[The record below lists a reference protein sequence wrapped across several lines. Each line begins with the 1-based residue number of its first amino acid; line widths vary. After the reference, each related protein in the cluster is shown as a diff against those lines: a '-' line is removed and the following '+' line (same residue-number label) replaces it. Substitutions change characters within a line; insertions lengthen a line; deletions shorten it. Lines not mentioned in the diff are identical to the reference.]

1 MTISTRDWMTFVN
14 RLSSLST
21 RAALELRRWVNAQGG
36 LLNIER
42 QTLIDYVFGLAT
54 KYGEGS
60 SALAAAWYD
69 AVAEASGQILPP
81 AEPAPT
87 VTYAETAKAVNGVL
101 KQSQNEEI
109 LDGALERLVK
119 MPGVDTTLHNAI
131 RDGAEVAW
139 IPSGDTCAFCLALA
153 GNGWQPAS
161 RKTIRKGH
169 AEHIH
174 ANCDCTYAVRFDAA
188 TDVAGYDDGRAYKE
202 LYKDAPLDKWNTP
215 DGKPPA
221 GNHTDRDPLYQQ
233 RINAMRREFY
243 AENREEINAQKRSA
257 YAKRMELNSSRAEEA
272 EV

>member
-1 MTISTRDWMTFVN
+1 MTISTRDWLTFVN

-69 AVAEASGQILPP
+69 AVAEASGQLLPP

-87 VTYAETAKAVNGVL
+87 ATYAETAKAVNGVL
-101 KQSQNEEI
+101 MTSQNEEV
-109 LDGALERLVK
+109 LSGAVGRLVK
-119 MPGVDTTLHNAI
+119 LPGVDTTLNNAI

-139 IPSGDTCAFCLALA
+139 IPSGDTCAFCIALA
-153 GNGWQPAS
+153 SRGWQTAS
-161 RKTIRKGH
+161 RKLVKNGH
-169 AEHIH
+169 AEHVH
-174 ANCDCTYAVRFDAA
+174 ANCDCTFQVRYDDSFR
-188 TDVAGYDDGRAYKE
+188 VAGYDPARYRAMYDAAEGRSSQ
-202 LYKDAPLDKWNTP
+202 DK
-215 DGKPPA
+215 
-221 GNHTDRDPLYQQ
+221 
-233 RINAMRREFY
+233 INAMRREIY

>member
-1 MTISTRDWMTFVN
+1 MTISTRDWLTFVN

-36 LLNIER
+36 LLKIER
-42 QTLIDYVFGLAT
+42 QILIDYVFALAT

-69 AVAEASGQILPP
+69 AVADASGKILLP

-87 VTYAETAKAVNGVL
+87 ATYAETASAVNGVL
-101 KQSQNEEI
+101 KQSQNEEV
-109 LDGALERLVK
+109 LGGALERLVK

-139 IPSGDTCAFCLALA
+139 IPSGDTCAFCIALA
-153 GNGWQPAS
+153 SRGWQTAS
-161 RKTIRKGH
+161 RKLVKNGH
-169 AEHIH
+169 AEHVH
-174 ANCDCTYAVRFDAA
+174 ANCDCTYQVRYDDNFR
-188 TDVAGYDDGRAYKE
+188 VAGYDPARYRAMYDAADGRSSQ
-202 LYKDAPLDKWNTP
+202 DK
-215 DGKPPA
+215 
-221 GNHTDRDPLYQQ
+221 
-233 RINAMRREFY
+233 INAMRRDFY

-257 YAKRMELNSSRAEEA
+257 YAKRIALNSSRAEEA